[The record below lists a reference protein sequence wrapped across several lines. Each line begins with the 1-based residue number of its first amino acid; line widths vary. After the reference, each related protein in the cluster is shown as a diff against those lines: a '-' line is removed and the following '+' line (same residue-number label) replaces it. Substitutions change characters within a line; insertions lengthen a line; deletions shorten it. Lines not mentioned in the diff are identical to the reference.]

1 MAWRLQLSDRPVRR
15 LDILPSKPSILA
27 AWTQPD
33 RVIYLDLQS
42 GARVDDCVFDALLL
56 DGTAARTGES
66 WRSYLKALKAPNG
79 DSLPL
84 ARADKFQVYSTSN
97 GEMRLYQGES
107 LIFDNGDKESPLEV
121 DKDAEFAAFAMDRV
135 GGTVAALERKAR
147 LHLFQKGARLGV
159 FDLALHLQ
167 DDVQPAITIA
177 DGGGVIYISDGQRIA
192 VCDNLGKSIRCIDL
206 HYVVGALACSPDGK
220 LLLVSDIDAGVLRV
234 YSGKE
239 LALTH
244 QRFAADLLADAK
256 RAHLISTSSGSV
268 AGVALGPV
276 VMGLKGQFA
285 FAIAGM
291 VCVTNVARMK
301 VPRPQV
307 T

>member
-42 GARVDDCVFDALLL
+42 GSRVDDRVFDALLL

-66 WRSYLKALKAPNG
+66 WRGYLKAIKAPNG

-84 ARADKFQVYSTSN
+84 ARTPKFHVYSTAS
-97 GEMRLYQGES
+97 GDMHLYRGTE
-107 LIFDNGDKESPLEV
+107 LIFDSEGKETPLEV
-121 DKDAEFAAFAMDRV
+121 DKDAQFVALTMDRV
-135 GGTVAALERKAR
+135 GGTVAGLDRKAR

-159 FDLALHLQ
+159 FDLDLHLQ
-167 DDVQPAITIA
+167 DDVQPDITIA
-177 DGGGVIYISDGQRIA
+177 DGGSILFVSDGQRIA
-192 VCDNLGKSIRCIDL
+192 ICENMGKSIRCVNL
-206 HYVVGALACSPDGK
+206 HYVVGAVACSPDGK
-220 LLLVSDIDAGVLRV
+220 LLLVSDLDAGVLRV

-239 LALTH
+239 LKLTH

-256 RAHLISTSSGSV
+256 RTQLMTTSGGSV
-268 AGVALGPV
+268 AGVALGPL
-276 VMGLKGQFA
+276 VMGMKGQFA

-291 VCVTNVARMK
+291 VCATNVARMK
-301 VPRPQV
+301 VPRTQV
-307 T
+307 S